1 MMCDW
6 DSLLAVLPPI
16 LKSSLREERRKG
28 LQELRLRLGN
38 EPEFNCGSFLEYDHH
53 IVTREDIHYI
63 VNAASRYSPWQA
75 ETISKGYL
83 SIRGG
88 HRIGLSGEVIC
99 SGGVVKGIRDPDS
112 LCIRIARDIPGIGKP
127 YASLKGSVLILGA
140 PGWGK
145 TTLLRDLARQIAQVE
160 TTVVLDERGELFP
173 EGFARGKRMDVL
185 RMCPKPEGI
194 ELAVRTMGAQTI
206 ALDEITAEEDCR
218 TLIQGANCGVRFLST
233 VHAASKEDL
242 CHRRICR
249 TLMDEGIFSNI
260 LLLHKDKT
268 CIWERVSVCS

>member
-6 DSLLAVLPPI
+6 DSLLAVLPPK
-16 LKSSLREERRKG
+16 LKSSLQGNRRKG

-38 EPEFNCGSFLEYDHH
+38 KPEFNYGNDLEYDDH

-83 SIRGG
+83 SVRGG
-88 HRIGLSGEVIC
+88 HRIGLCGEVIC
-99 SGGVVKGIRDPDS
+99 SGSVVKGIRDPDS
-112 LCIRIARDIPGIGKP
+112 LCIRIAWDVPGIGKP
-127 YASLKGSVLILGA
+127 YMTLKGSVLILGA

-145 TTLLRDLARQIAQVE
+145 TTLLRDLSRQIAQTE
-160 TTVVLDERGELFP
+160 NTVVLDERGELFP
-173 EGFARGKRMDVL
+173 EGCTRGKRMDVL

-194 ELAVRTMGAQTI
+194 ELAIRTLGPQTI
-206 ALDEITAEEDCR
+206 ALDEITGEEDSK
-218 TLIQGANCGVRFLST
+218 TILHGANCGVRFLAT
-233 VHAASKEDL
+233 AHGASREDL
-242 CHRRICR
+242 HNRRSYRI
-249 TLMDEGIFSNI
+249 LVDEGIFQNI

-268 CIWERVSVCS
+268 CTWERVGTCS